1 MDKIFYKTSVLFIFL
16 LLALGYYSSLKNG
29 LSIDENFHHINGEV
43 RYHYLINF
51 GNFEKYDFNDNR
63 FYPGLIDTISF
74 IFFKILSSIINL
86 KYLVEIKHTINF
98 LYSLLGLCGL
108 YLVNKKIFNKEIAII
123 SCLLTLLNPF
133 FFGHMGINPKDTVL
147 FTFLI
152 WTIYYLIEYL
162 EKINVNRLKHLI
174 LLSIMIGLGSNTRIT
189 FLSLLFP
196 LILFG
201 LYYVWI
207 NTKSIKIIFIDLFTI
222 SIITFLLIIIIWPHF
237 HNGDYSL
244 IIENIKQS
252 SKWLISVKH
261 GLING
266 NFYEIQ
272 NTPRS
277 YVFQIFLYRTP
288 IFIIFL
294 FLLTYI
300 VILNK
305 KEYLKDQ
312 IGNNFNFKF
321 LLLNIIFYWPIL
333 ILIITKINL
342 YDNFRLILFL
352 IPFLS
357 TISSIGLWYLI
368 KNYNEIK
375 VYYKSVLFLILI
387 LNVLFLARFI
397 SITPYNY
404 VYVNY
409 FSSPVFSNSQ
419 NKYEHDY
426 WLTSVGELTKKIRS
440 KYGNK
445 TSEMKI
451 ALCGGR
457 ALTHGYYFAT
467 ILKNFNIYNFE
478 EADFVIVS
486 NRNLQYDK
494 KTCIQK
500 FSGDDLVSVK
510 KNGLLLSS
518 FRKIKK

>member
-1 MDKIFYKTSVLFIFL
+1 MDKIFYKLSLLFIFIL
-16 LLALGYYSSLKNG
+16 LVLAYYSSLKSG

-43 RYHYLINF
+43 RYHYLINL

-63 FYPGLIDTISF
+63 FYPGFIDTISF
-74 IFFKILSSIINL
+74 IFFKILSSIISL

-98 LYSLLGLCGL
+98 IYASIGIYGL
-108 YLVNKKIFNKEIAII
+108 YLVNKKIFNKEIAIT

-133 FFGHMGINPKDTVL
+133 FFGHMGINPKDPVL

-152 WTIYYLIEYL
+152 WTIFYLIKYL
-162 EKINVNRLKHLI
+162 ENINLKRFKYLI

-196 LILFG
+196 LIVFG
-201 LYYVWI
+201 IYYVWI
-207 NTKSIKIIFIDLFTI
+207 NTKSLKIIFTDLFTI

-237 HNGDYSL
+237 HNGEYGL
-244 IIENIKQS
+244 IFENIKQS

-266 NFYEIQ
+266 NFYEVQ

-277 YVFQIFLYRTP
+277 YILQIFLNRMP
-288 IFIIFL
+288 IFIILL
-294 FLLTYI
+294 FILTYVI
-300 VILNK
+300 ILNK
-305 KEYLKDQ
+305 NEYLNEQLGK
-312 IGNNFNFKF
+312 NFNLKF
-321 LLLNIIFYWPIL
+321 LLLNFIFYWPIL
-333 ILIITKINL
+333 ILIISKINL

-368 KNYNEIK
+368 KNYTSIK
-375 VYYKSVLFLILI
+375 LFSKSILILI
-387 LNVLFLARFI
+387 LIFNVLFMVRFI

-409 FSSPVFSNSQ
+409 LNSPKLTNSQ
-419 NKYEHDY
+419 NKFEHDY
-426 WLTSVGELTKKIRS
+426 WLTSVGELIKKIKK

-445 TSEMKI
+445 TKNMKI

-457 ALTHGYYFAT
+457 ALTHGYYFAS
-467 ILKNFNIYNFE
+467 ILNNYNIYDYSN
-478 EADFVIVS
+478 ADYIIIS
-486 NRNLQYDK
+486 NRNFNLEK
-494 KTCIQK
+494 LTCDQK
-500 FSGDDLVSVK
+500 FPGKDLLNVK
-510 KNGLLLSS
+510 KNNLVLSS
-518 FRKIKK
+518 FRKLN